1 MSKANSSKNWIKGH
15 VKDPFVIQAQ
25 KDGYR
30 SRAAYKLIEID
41 KKYHIIKPG
50 IKAVDLGA
58 APGGWSQVLSNKIGA
73 TGRVVA
79 ADLLEMPPIKNID
92 FIQGNFEEEKVL
104 RDIQDKLKNLPVD
117 LVISDMAPNI
127 SGIKMVDQQRAIY
140 LNELALEFV
149 KNNLKQNGFFLVKS
163 FVGADFEKFLNE
175 LKLHFKKVFK
185 IKPDSSRSRS
195 SEIFLLG
202 SEFQSKA

>member
-1 MSKANSSKNWIKGH
+1 MKKTRTKKNWIKEH
-15 VKDPFVIQAQ
+15 LSDEFVKRAQ
-25 KDGYR
+25 KDGFR
-30 SRAAYKLIEID
+30 SRAAYKFIEMND
-41 KKYHIIKPG
+41 KYHLIRSNDRI
-50 IKAVDLGA
+50 VDLGS
-58 APGGWSQVLSNKIGA
+58 APGSWSQAASSLITDRGKIFA
-73 TGRVVA
+73 I
-79 ADLLEMPPIKNID
+79 DLLPMDDVKNTT
-92 FIQGNFEEEKVL
+92 FIQGDFRELSILQKLEELLENTA
-104 RDIQDKLKNLPVD
+104 ID

-175 LKLHFKKVFK
+175 LKLHFKNVFK

-202 SEFQSKA
+202 YEFQSKA